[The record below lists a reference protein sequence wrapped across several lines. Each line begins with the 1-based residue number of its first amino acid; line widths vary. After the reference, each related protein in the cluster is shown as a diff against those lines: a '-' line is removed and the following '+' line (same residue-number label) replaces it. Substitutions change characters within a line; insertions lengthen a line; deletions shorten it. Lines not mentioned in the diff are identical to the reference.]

1 MRQMVSGLG
10 MGLGLAVVVIFLL
23 LAANF
28 QSLRL
33 SLVAVFSAP
42 GVIAGVVVMLHFTG
56 TTMNIQSFIGAIMAI
71 GVGMANAILLVTFAE
86 KARRENHVTAADA
99 GVDGAIH
106 RLRPIL
112 MTSFA
117 MLAGMLPMALSLG
130 ESGPQTAPLG
140 RAVIGGLI
148 GATCATLLVLPALF
162 ALTQRRASLASASL
176 DPADPDSARFH
187 AAATAEGN

>member
-1 MRQMVSGLG
+1 

-42 GVIAGVVVMLHFTG
+42 GVISGVVVMLYFTG

-71 GVGMANAILLVTFAE
+71 GVGMANAILMVTFAE
-86 KARRENHVTAADA
+86 KARRENHKPASDAA
-99 GVDGAIH
+99 VDGAIH

-112 MTSFA
+112 MTSLA
-117 MLAGMLPMALSLG
+117 MLAGMLPMALALG

-187 AAATAEGN
+187 AATTPEGN

>member
-1 MRQMVSGLG
+1 

-33 SLVAVFSAP
+33 SLVAVFAAP
-42 GVIAGVVVMLHFTG
+42 GAIAGVVTMLYFSG
-56 TTMNIQSFIGAIMAI
+56 TTMNIQSFIGAIMAV
-71 GVGMANAILLVTFAE
+71 GVGMANAILVVTFAE
-86 KARRENHVTAADA
+86 KARREGRLPSDAAA
-99 GVDGAIH
+99 VDGAIH

-112 MTSFA
+112 MTSLA
-117 MLAGMLPMALSLG
+117 MLAGMLPMALAFG

-148 GATCATLLVLPALF
+148 GATCATLLVLPAF
-162 ALTQRRASLASASL
+162 YALMQRRASLASASL
-176 DPADPDSARFH
+176 DPADPDSAHFH
-187 AAATAEGN
+187 VEAIPEAS